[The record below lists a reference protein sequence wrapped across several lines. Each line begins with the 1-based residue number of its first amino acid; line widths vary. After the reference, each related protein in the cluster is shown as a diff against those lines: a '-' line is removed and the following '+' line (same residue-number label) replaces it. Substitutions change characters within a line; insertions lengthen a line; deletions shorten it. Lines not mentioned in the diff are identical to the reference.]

1 MAERRENEAY
11 SSDDLRVLKG
21 LEPVR
26 RRPGMYIGSTDATG
40 LHHLIWEIVDN
51 AVDEA
56 NAGYGKKIT
65 VTINTDGSC
74 TVEDAGRGVPWSMN
88 HKEGL
93 SGFDI
98 IYRTLHG
105 GGKFDE
111 SNYKFAGGLHGVGGA
126 VVNALSTFMEVH
138 SYRDGQEHMVRFS
151 DGGSKETPI
160 KLVGKTDRRGT
171 KVTFKPDPAIFDDTN
186 FDFDTICEHIDDQAC
201 LTKGVEFDLFDLR
214 TNRKAVYCYK
224 EGLRE
229 FFAKRNTGKT
239 PLIPDIYLEGEKDG
253 IRLECVFGWFK
264 DFYDERMYSFAN
276 GVRTPEG
283 GHHEAGFRKAITNS
297 FNGFA
302 QSHKLLGRSNQ
313 SLTGDDIREG
323 MICIL
328 SVWVPETILQFEG
341 QTKSKLGTKE
351 ALPAV
356 DAIVEDYLSH
366 YLEEHSP
373 DAEVVIEKALQ
384 ARETRQKAAE
394 AREKER
400 NKYRAG
406 NKVLLSGKLTPP
418 SSKDYRDNELF
429 IVEGDSAGGSA
440 KKARDPAHQGILPL
454 RGKPKNTAE
463 VSEAEDLLDNKE
475 LADLITTIG
484 AGFDSSFK
492 LKDIHYG
499 KVIIMTDADDD
510 GFHIRNLL
518 LAFFFTHMRP
528 LVESGHVYVA
538 MPPLYRVYNDKKE
551 IYCWDDNDLA
561 RAREEIGK
569 GYEINRFK
577 GLGEMSASQLGVT
590 TMREPYRRLC
600 KVDIPQDDEGESQ
613 DKVALFMGKD
623 ADRRKDWIAS
633 NIDFGYRE
641 DYFEKLKKGQEAT
654 LDGSKEN

>member
-1 MAERRENEAY
+1 MPEKNTYDA
-11 SSDDLRVLKG
+11 DKLRVLKG

-26 RRPGMYIGSTDATG
+26 RRPGMYIGSTDLTG

-56 NAGYGKKIT
+56 NAGYGKRIKIT
-65 VTINTDGSC
+65 LNPDGSC
-74 TVEDAGRGVPWSMN
+74 TVEDEGRGVPWEMN
-88 HKEGL
+88 HKEKL

-111 SNYKFAGGLHGVGGA
+111 NNYKFAGGLHGVGGA
-126 VVNALSTFMEVH
+126 VVNALSTFMEIH
-138 SYRDGQEHMVRFS
+138 SYRDGQEHMVRYS
-151 DGGSKETPI
+151 LGGTKETPI
-160 KLVGKTDRRGT
+160 KLVGPTSKRGT
-171 KVTFKPDPAIFDDTN
+171 KVTFKPDPEIFEDTS
-186 FDFDTICEHIDDQAC
+186 FDYDTIAEHIEDQAC
-201 LTKGVEFDLFDLR
+201 LSKGVEFDLVDQRNGRSDTF
-214 TNRKAVYCYK
+214 CYK
-224 EGLRE
+224 DGIRE
-229 FFAKRNTGKT
+229 FFRKRNAGKQ
-239 PLIPDIYLEGEKDG
+239 PLCQEVYLEGEKDG
-253 IRLECVFGWFK
+253 IKVEAVFGWFK
-264 DFYDERMYSFAN
+264 DFYEERMFSFAN

-283 GHHEAGFRKAITNS
+283 GHHETGFRKAITNS
-297 FNGFA
+297 FNGYA
-302 QSHKLLGRSNQ
+302 STHKLLGRSNQ
-313 SLTGDDIREG
+313 SLQGDDIREG
-323 MICIL
+323 MIGIL
-328 SVWVPETILQFEG
+328 SVWVPETMLQFEG
-341 QTKSKLGTKE
+341 QTKAKLGTKE
-351 ALPAV
+351 ASPAV
-356 DAIVEDYLSH
+356 DSVIESFLTH

-373 DAEVVIEKALQ
+373 DARAVIEKALE

-400 NKYRAG
+400 NRYRTSG
-406 NKVLLSGKLTPP
+406 HVMLSGKLTPP
-418 SSKDYRDNELF
+418 SSKDYKNNELF

-440 KKARDPAHQGILPL
+440 KKARDPFHQGILPL

-463 VSEAEDLLDNKE
+463 VSSPDDLLDNRE

-510 GFHIRNLL
+510 GYHIRNLL

-538 MPPLYRVYNDKKE
+538 MPPLYRVYNDKRE
-551 IYCWDDNDLA
+551 IYCWDDDDLA
-561 RAREEIGK
+561 KAREDIGK

-600 KVDIPQDDEGESQ
+600 QVTIPTDDEGDCQ
-613 DKVALFMGKD
+613 DKVTLFMGKD
-623 ADRRKDWIAS
+623 ADRRKEWIAT

-641 DYFEKLKKGQEAT
+641 DFYEKIRKGEEVTADAQES
-654 LDGSKEN
+654 D